1 MVARNLAVMA
11 LLTFVCACGAAAPP
25 ASGTAGPGT
34 LLPVSDFAQRSL
46 ISRPRLSPDGKN
58 LAVREDSP
66 NGQEHALA
74 IFRLSDMKVIST
86 LRLPAGELP
95 VNMVWVSPTW
105 IVVELGKEY
114 GSLDAPVSTGEIIA
128 SNLDGTRQH
137 YLFGY
142 KPLGRR
148 AAMGLEN
155 EGYGTIVGLPD
166 KDDGTFYLG
175 VEPWDDRSD
184 SMVYRVNAQ
193 HDTRDLI
200 GDMGVANMSFLVDP
214 QGKAAFAFGTNADFD
229 YVAYRNVKDHWRQL
243 DPQQVGQQFAPFA
256 YAPDGHDIYAWWSK
270 DGGPKDLIEENQDGS
285 GRKVLA
291 GNSFSSIGDL
301 QWTAAPSQPFAAITD
316 SGIPKAI
323 FINANLPAAKLYQE
337 LEKSFPGE
345 FVDFINFSENGGKL
359 LFFVS
364 SDRDPGSYYLLDVNT
379 GKATKL
385 LEVEPWIKPAQMAER
400 RPIRFKASDGLE
412 LDGFLTIPPGR
423 KLADLPMVLV
433 PHGGPYGIRD
443 DWYYDSD
450 AQFLAN
456 RGYLVL
462 QVNYR
467 GSGGRGPAF
476 QRSGYLKWGTR
487 IQQDLIDGVKWAIGQ
502 HYADPNRICV
512 YGGSFGGYSALM
524 SVIRA
529 PHLFKCAVG
538 YSGVYDLKM
547 LYKKG
552 DVQSSKFGRSYLSTV
567 IGKNDA
573 DLDANSPDKLA
584 DKIDVPVFLAHGME
598 DRRAP
603 FAQAEAMRDALKA
616 ANKTYEWMA
625 VPKEG
630 HGFYT
635 EADRA
640 AFLTR
645 MQTFLEKYIG
655 QGAPV
660 QH

>member
-1 MVARNLAVMA
+1 
-11 LLTFVCACGAAAPP
+11 
-25 ASGTAGPGT
+25 
-34 LLPVSDFAQRSL
+34 
-46 ISRPRLSPDGKN
+46 
-58 LAVREDSP
+58 
-66 NGQEHALA
+66 
-74 IFRLSDMKVIST
+74 
-86 LRLPAGELP
+86 
-95 VNMVWVSPTW
+95 
-105 IVVELGKEY
+105 
-114 GSLDAPVSTGEIIA
+114 
-128 SNLDGTRQH
+128 
-137 YLFGY
+137 
-142 KPLGRR
+142 
-148 AAMGLEN
+148 
-155 EGYGTIVGLPD
+155 
-166 KDDGTFYLG
+166 
-175 VEPWDDRSD
+175 
-184 SMVYRVNAQ
+184 
-193 HDTRDLI
+193 
-200 GDMGVANMSFLVDP
+200 
-214 QGKAAFAFGTNADFD
+214 
-229 YVAYRNVKDHWRQL
+229 
-243 DPQQVGQQFAPFA
+243 
-256 YAPDGHDIYAWWSK
+256 
-270 DGGPKDLIEENQDGS
+270 
-285 GRKVLA
+285 
-291 GNSFSSIGDL
+291 
-301 QWTAAPSQPFAAITD
+301 
-316 SGIPKAI
+316 
-323 FINANLPAAKLYQE
+323 
-337 LEKSFPGE
+337 
-345 FVDFINFSENGGKL
+345 
-359 LFFVS
+359 
-364 SDRDPGSYYLLDVNT
+364 
-379 GKATKL
+379 
-385 LEVEPWIKPAQMAER
+385 
-400 RPIRFKASDGLE
+400 
-412 LDGFLTIPPGR
+412 
-423 KLADLPMVLV
+423 MVLV